1 MNILF
6 LPTLS
11 VLLFWCAACA
21 ALPFLVLRDRRLARI
36 RKRSLFDKS
45 ADQISGLCVI
55 MMLLLAAAVGADVWF
70 HGRMDAVAS
79 SLSRP
84 VWLLFAG
91 GECLAAFFV
100 LCSRILGRRRAFAI
114 AGTFLAGA
122 AAAFSYLM
130 FLILLWSLL
139 RGEQAPGG
147 MGVPPGADA
156 LSILKGLVGQFRD
169 WVFRFRADWTL
180 PALAA
185 GFFCFLAPSAAQTS
199 ALLWHLVRRGSDDFG
214 RDYYTFAV
222 GGRARRAAW
231 SGALLL
237 PFAAVLLWVTP
248 PFAAGKAE
256 ILPFG
261 NLAPEIMTL
270 LYNMLP
276 LGLPLAVLC
285 CYLPGRSASPLR
297 RKSLIF
303 LAPFMFFTGLFAILV
318 RIWG

>member
-1 MNILF
+1 
-6 LPTLS
+6 
-11 VLLFWCAACA
+11 
-21 ALPFLVLRDRRLARI
+21 
-36 RKRSLFDKS
+36 
-45 ADQISGLCVI
+45 
-55 MMLLLAAAVGADVWF
+55 
-70 HGRMDAVAS
+70 
-79 SLSRP
+79 
-84 VWLLFAG
+84 
-91 GECLAAFFV
+91 
-100 LCSRILGRRRAFAI
+100 
-114 AGTFLAGA
+114 
-122 AAAFSYLM
+122 M

-248 PFAAGKAE
+248 PFAAGKAG

-297 RKSLIF
+297 RKSFALFGRRFSTSPCHVRLSAQREQRVAEARNIRVVNCGSILSVEIF
-303 LAPFMFFTGLFAILV
+303 FACSGG
-318 RIWG
+318 RYA

>member
-1 MNILF
+1 
-6 LPTLS
+6 
-11 VLLFWCAACA
+11 
-21 ALPFLVLRDRRLARI
+21 
-36 RKRSLFDKS
+36 
-45 ADQISGLCVI
+45 
-55 MMLLLAAAVGADVWF
+55 
-70 HGRMDAVAS
+70 
-79 SLSRP
+79 
-84 VWLLFAG
+84 
-91 GECLAAFFV
+91 
-100 LCSRILGRRRAFAI
+100 
-114 AGTFLAGA
+114 
-122 AAAFSYLM
+122 M

-180 PALAA
+180 PVLAA

-248 PFAAGKAE
+248 PFAAGKAG

-303 LAPFMFFTGLFAILV
+303 WHHSCFLPACLPYWSGSGDSSHTGRLQDTGLAQPAYPQPGGFPARCLLRCSDVDSALLRVTSGSLPKESSAWRKPEYPGRELWQYIV
-318 RIWG
+318 G